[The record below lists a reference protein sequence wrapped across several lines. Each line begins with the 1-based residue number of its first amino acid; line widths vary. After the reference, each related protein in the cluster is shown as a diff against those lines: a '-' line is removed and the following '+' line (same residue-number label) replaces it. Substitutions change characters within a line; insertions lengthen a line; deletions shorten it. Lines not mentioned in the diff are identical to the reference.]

1 MALYTYTEESKGDA
15 QIMTFW
21 AIIRD
26 RDEANSNW
34 FFSKIEDCGSK
45 REAQETAKAN
55 GYTVRHNRIYTEE
68 EYKMLAQTNY
78 DWE

>member
-1 MALYTYTEESKGDA
+1 
-15 QIMTFW
+15 MTFW

-55 GYTVRHNRIYTEE
+55 GYTVRNSRIYTEA
-68 EYKMLAQTNY
+68 EYAKLARTNY
-78 DWE
+78 DWQD